1 MIKIDVNGKDIT
13 KLIESANISND
24 IDSMSSIL
32 ELDIVYYEKTD
43 FKTDINL
50 GDKIQVKN
58 EEDIFGGI
66 IIKKSIENNKLNI
79 TAVDKSFYL
88 SNNKV
93 LKQVRNT
100 TGKQAINSICSEL
113 GININIKGLDVKI
126 INKIFKNKTLT
137 DVIKEIAELDWKNSG
152 KKYCVYC
159 FKNNIHLEPVGTNTA
174 TVEFKINNIDTLKDI
189 QSFESIN
196 RSWSI
201 ENLKNSVVVTTSD
214 KNTSSIL
221 AKEEDRASISKYG
234 KLQEVITVDANDNQ
248 NKKTIAK
255 NTLKSLNKVE
265 ESISIKIL
273 TNKYIFSGQKIK
285 IENDDYI
292 IKSCNLELKKDYYIG
307 ELGVMKVE

>member
-1 MIKIDVNGKDIT
+1 MIKVDINGKDIT

-24 IDSMSSIL
+24 VDSMSSIL

-43 FKTDINL
+43 FKADINL

-58 EEDIFGGI
+58 EEDVFSGI

-159 FKNNIHLEPVGTNTA
+159 YKNDIYLEPIGTNKA
-174 TVEFKINNIDTLKDI
+174 IIEFKINNVDTLKDK
-189 QSFESIN
+189 QVFETIN
-196 RSWSI
+196 KSWSI
-201 ENLKNSVVVTTSD
+201 ENLKNSVIVTTSD
-214 KNTSSIL
+214 DKTSSIL
-221 AKEEDRASISKYG
+221 AKEEDGASISKYG

-248 NKKTIAK
+248 NKKTISK

-285 IENDDYI
+285 IEDNDYI

-307 ELGVMKVE
+307 ELGVIKVE